1 MRRMTAAML
10 FLALS
15 GSLGFASPQR
25 GRDDDDRDD
34 NGRHKGWYKHDRDD
48 DDWDR
53 HDNGRHRGWDNPHN
67 PHYYRWDYGDDDDR
81 IRLRYRYPYGRYDH
95 VRRVYIVRAYEP
107 RVRRIILYDHSAW
120 IVAYYDVPR
129 CRDWDWGRDE
139 VYVYDD
145 DYHPGWYLLF
155 NPRLGRSVHVEFWG
169 VR

>member
-1 MRRMTAAML
+1 MRRMTAVIL

-25 GRDDDDRDD
+25 DRDDDDHHD
-34 NGRHKGWYKHDRDD
+34 NGRHKGWYKHHRDD

-67 PHYYRWDYGDDDDR
+67 PHYYRWDYDDDR
-81 IRLRYRYPYGRYDH
+81 IWARHYYPYGRYGH
-95 VRRVYIVRAYEP
+95 VRRVYIIRAYEP
-107 RVRRIILYDHSAW
+107 RVRRIILYDRSTW
-120 IVAYYDVPR
+120 IVADYDVPR
-129 CRDWDWGRDE
+129 CRDWDWDRDE

-155 NPRLGRSVHVEFWG
+155 NTRLGRSVHVEFSG
-169 VR
+169 IR